1 VYKYRDTQAGEGA
14 IKVEIYIS
22 FGGLLMLL
30 VGDPRKLQ
38 NLEVDASVYLLMR
51 KV

>member
-1 VYKYRDTQAGEGA
+1 VYKYKDTQAGEA
-14 IKVEIYIS
+14 VKVEIYIS